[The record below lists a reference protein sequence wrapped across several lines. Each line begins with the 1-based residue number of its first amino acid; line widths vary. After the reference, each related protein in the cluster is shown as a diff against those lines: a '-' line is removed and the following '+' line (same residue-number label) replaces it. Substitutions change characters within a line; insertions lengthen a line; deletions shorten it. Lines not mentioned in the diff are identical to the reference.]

1 MTRKN
6 LAGIV
11 NHDELTVGITIN
23 VFDNDGGE
31 IGEFQGNVLTDETIN
46 MIIEDVAEY
55 LSISEDDDIH

>member
-11 NHDELTVGITIN
+11 NHDELAVGITLS
-23 VFDNDGGE
+23 VFDNDGSE
-31 IGEFQGNVLTDETIN
+31 IGEFNGSVLTDETIN

-55 LSISEDDDIH
+55 LSISEDEDIH

>member
-6 LAGIV
+6 LAGMVSVDDFAI
-11 NHDELTVGITIN
+11 GITLN
-23 VFDNDGGE
+23 VFNNSGEE
-31 IGEFQGNVLTDETIN
+31 IGEFNGSVLTDETIN

>member
-11 NHDELTVGITIN
+11 NHDELAVGITLS
-23 VFDNDGGE
+23 VFDNEGGE

-55 LSISEDDDIH
+55 LSISEDEDIH

>member
-11 NHDELTVGITIN
+11 SVDDFAIGIHLTVHNNSGE
-23 VFDNDGGE
+23 E

-55 LSISEDDDIH
+55 LSISEDEDIH